1 MGRAEER
8 RARQKSARRAGK
20 GGKKAGKKTGIR
32 RFFTWKMVL
41 GYFLS
46 MGLLLIGAF
55 LVLYFWVD
63 VPNANALATAEANV
77 YKYSDGSIMAKTGK
91 INRES
96 VPLSKIPKEVQHT
109 FVAAE
114 NKDFYSDP
122 GVSFTGTA
130 RGMINTLLGRGK
142 QGGSTITQQY
152 VKNYYLSQEQT
163 VSRKL
168 KELVISL
175 KVDQQESKDDI
186 LAGYINTSYYGRNA
200 YGIQAAARAYYNK
213 DVQDLTVAQGAY
225 LAAVLQ
231 APSQYDY
238 SVAGPNGKRLVKQ
251 RWNYVL
257 DNMVEKHWLDA
268 GERAGLTFP
277 VPGDP
282 RPTPGVDGQAGYFVE
297 LAKQELAKSGVSEDE
312 LAAGGWTITLN
323 IDKKKQQELEKA
335 VRTQLTDK
343 LKPKTRTVDKH
354 TQVGAV
360 SVNPKNGAIVAM
372 YGGAGATKH
381 WTNNATRADYQPAS
395 TFKPLIL
402 ASALENESTTED
414 GTPIRANTVYDGDS
428 KRPVKGQDGGEV
440 GFAPPNEDNRDYGRI
455 TVQTAMN
462 NSVNSV
468 FAQMA
473 VDVGLSKVKKTAT
486 DLGMNAKAGGFDV
499 APAMSLGVM
508 GASPK
513 DMAGVYATLDNHGKK
528 VTPTILKSAE
538 KGDRTVELP
547 DTTGDEVISRTAADS
562 VTSVM
567 TGVVDQG
574 TGSAVKQ
581 KGQAVAGKTGTS
593 DDNKSAWFTGYT
605 PDLVT
610 SVGMFGEGQGG
621 KQVTLTGTAGGGRV
635 NGGGFPA
642 QIWAAYMG
650 SALDGEGSAKFD
662 LDTDMGAAVPPPPS
676 SSSAASSS
684 ASESADPTTSA
695 PPTKESPTA
704 SSSAPTTPPTTPPSS
719 GGESSTDTT
728 TPPTTPPTSPSTDT
742 RGVRGGSTGTGK
754 KHG

>member
-8 RARQKSARRAGK
+8 RARQKGARRAKKGADKSGK
-20 GGKKAGKKTGIR
+20 GGKKTGIR

-55 LVLYFWVD
+55 LVLYFMVD
-63 VPNANALATAEANV
+63 VPNANALAKAEANI
-77 YKYSDGSIMAKTGK
+77 YKYSDGSIMAKTGDV
-91 INRES
+91 NRES

-114 NKDFYSDP
+114 NKDFYTDP

-130 RGMINTLLGRGK
+130 RGIVNTLLGRGK

-175 KVDQQESKDDI
+175 KVDQQQSKDDI

-213 DVQDLTVAQGAY
+213 DVGKLTVAQGAY

-268 GERAGLTFP
+268 SEREGLTFP
-277 VPGDP
+277 TPKPPRAIPGM
-282 RPTPGVDGQAGYFVE
+282 DGQTGYFVE
-297 LAKQELAKSGVSEDE
+297 AAKQELFKTGVTEDE

-323 IDKKKQQELEKA
+323 IDKKKQQALEKA
-335 VRTQLTDK
+335 VHTQLTSK
-343 LKPKTRTVDKH
+343 LKPKTRPVDGH
-354 TQVGAV
+354 AQVGAV

-381 WTNNATRADYQPAS
+381 WTNNATREDYQPAS

-402 ASALENESTTED
+402 AAALENDSTTQD
-414 GTPIRANTVYDGDS
+414 SQPIRANTVYDGDS
-428 KRPVKGQDGGEV
+428 KHPVKDDGGEV
-440 GFAPPNEDNRDYGRI
+440 GFAPPNEDNKDYGPI
-455 TVQTAMN
+455 NVQKAMN

-473 VDVGLSKVKKTAT
+473 VDVGLDKVKKTAT
-486 DLGMNAKAGGFDV
+486 ALGMNSKAGGFDV

-513 DMAGVYATLDNHGKK
+513 DMAGVYATLDNHGEK
-528 VTPTILKSAE
+528 VTPSIVKSAE
-538 KGDRTVELP
+538 KGGESAQLP
-547 DTTGDEVISRTAADS
+547 DTTGGEVISRTAADS
-562 VTSVM
+562 VTSVL
-567 TGVVDQG
+567 TGVVDEG
-574 TGSAVKQ
+574 TGSAVRQ
-581 KGQAVAGKTGTS
+581 KGQAMAGKTGTS
-593 DDNKSAWFTGYT
+593 DENKSAWFTGYT

-610 SVGMFGEGQGG
+610 SVGMFGEAKGG

-642 QIWAAYMG
+642 KIWAAYMG
-650 SALDGEGSAKFD
+650 TALDGKGSSKFD
-662 LDTDMGAAVPPPPS
+662 LDTDMGAAVPPPSSTSPS
-676 SSSAASSS
+676 STPPTS
-684 ASESADPTTSA
+684 ASTDPTTSA
-695 PPTKESPTA
+695 PPTSQSPTA
-704 SSSAPTTPPTTPPSS
+704 SSSPPTTAPTTPPTT
-719 GGESSTDTT
+719 GGQSPTDNT
-728 TPPTTPPTSPSTDT
+728 TPPTTPPTSPSLDT
-742 RGVRGGSTGTGK
+742 RSVRTKQRG
-754 KHG
+754 HG

>member
-8 RARQKSARRAGK
+8 RARQKSARRAKK
-20 GGKKAGKKTGIR
+20 GATKNGKKTGIR

-41 GYFLS
+41 GYFFS

-55 LVLYFWVD
+55 LVLYFMVD
-63 VPNANALATAEANV
+63 VPDANALAKAEANV
-77 YKYSDGSIMAKTGK
+77 YKYSDGSIMAKTGDV
-91 INRES
+91 NRES

-114 NKDFYSDP
+114 NKDFYTDP

-130 RGMINTLLGRGK
+130 RGIVNTLLGRGK

-168 KELVISL
+168 RELVISL
-175 KVDQQESKDDI
+175 KVDQQQSKDDI

-200 YGIQAAARAYYNK
+200 YGIQAAARAYYDK
-213 DVQDLTVAQGAY
+213 DVGELTVAQGAY

-238 SVAGPNGKRLVKQ
+238 SVAGPNGKRLVEQ

-268 GERAGLTFP
+268 SERKGLTFP
-277 VPGDP
+277 EPIEP
-282 RPTPGVDGQAGYFVE
+282 RPTPGLDGQTGYFVE
-297 LAKQELAKSGVSEDE
+297 AAKQELLKTGVSEDE

-323 IDKKKQQELEKA
+323 IDKKKQKALEKA
-335 VRTQLTDK
+335 VHTQLTAK

-354 TQVGAV
+354 AQVGAV

-372 YGGAGATKH
+372 YGGAGATQH
-381 WTNNATRADYQPAS
+381 WTNNATREDYQPAS

-402 ASALENESTTED
+402 AAALENDSTTQD
-414 GTPIRANTVYDGDS
+414 GTAIRANTVYDGDS
-428 KRPVKGQDGGEV
+428 ERPVKDDGGEV
-440 GFAPPNEDNRDYGRI
+440 GFAPPNEDDKDYGPI
-455 TVQTAMN
+455 SVQIAMN

-473 VDVGLSKVKKTAT
+473 VDVGLDKVKKTAT
-486 DLGMNAKAGGFDV
+486 ELGMNAKAGGFDV

-528 VTPTILKSAE
+528 VTPSILKSAE
-538 KGDRTVELP
+538 KGGERAELP

-562 VTSVM
+562 VTSVL
-567 TGVVDQG
+567 TGVVDEG
-574 TGSAVKQ
+574 TGSAVRQ

-593 DDNKSAWFTGYT
+593 DENKSAWFTGYT

-610 SVGMFGEGQGG
+610 SVGMFGEAKGG
-621 KQVTLTGTAGGGRV
+621 KQVTLTGTGGGGRV
-635 NGGGFPA
+635 NGGGYPA
-642 QIWAAYMG
+642 EIWAAYMG
-650 SALDGEGSAKFD
+650 AALDGQGTAKFD
-662 LDTDMGAAVPPPPS
+662 LDTDMGAAVPPPTSNSPS
-676 SSSAASSS
+676 TPPTS
-684 ASESADPTTSA
+684 ASTDPTTSA
-695 PPTKESPTA
+695 PPTSNSPTA
-704 SSSAPTTPPTTPPSS
+704 SSSPPTTPPTTPPTS
-719 GGESSTDTT
+719 GTTPPTDTT
-728 TPPTTPPTSPSTDT
+728 TPPTTPPTSPSLDT
-742 RGVRGGSTGTGK
+742 RGGRNKRLGGNG
-754 KHG
+754 